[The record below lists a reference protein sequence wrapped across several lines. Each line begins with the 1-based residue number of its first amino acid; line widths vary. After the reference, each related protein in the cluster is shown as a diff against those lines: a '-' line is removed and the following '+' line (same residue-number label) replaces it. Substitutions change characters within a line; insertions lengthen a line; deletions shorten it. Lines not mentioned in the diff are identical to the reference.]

1 ALDLFFKAR
10 GSSDPASIWYAT
22 SNFAAGNTRSS
33 IFSTAMDKLQ
43 IFASV
48 PNAKL
53 TSKNSLNLADIG
65 FGDKP
70 VAVFMVTPD
79 YDRSNH
85 VLASIFTSQLYRV
98 NAEKASKSDS
108 GKMKRRVQMIL
119 DEFGNMPPVD
129 GMASMVTVGAG
140 RGFRIH
146 LVIQSYAQIKTL
158 YGDDSDTIIGNCS
171 NQIYILTEDKETAE
185 LYSAL
190 LGTKTITDY
199 GRSGRFLSLEKTENE
214 SAKERA
220 LLMPDELMSL
230 LEGESVVVRANKRQ
244 DNKRKKIKPKP
255 IYNRGNNAAKFRW
268 EYLSDDFDTSNNV
281 LNLPIIGE
289 HVNVDLDE
297 ISFASAGQGDV
308 HSPLIDCL
316 NSENLHEVQSK
327 AMANIQI
334 PDKVDNDYS
343 IPSSDWTVYQMYSFL
358 VYAPFPIG
366 ENIEQV
372 QLNRRALMKKIQ
384 VEANISSAELD
395 KWIDKLSQVV
405 INQKNKTEALTP
417 KQRFAKQLTTQW

>member
-1 ALDLFFKAR
+1 
-10 GSSDPASIWYAT
+10 
-22 SNFAAGNTRSS
+22 
-33 IFSTAMDKLQ
+33 
-43 IFASV
+43 
-48 PNAKL
+48 
-53 TSKNSLNLADIG
+53 
-65 FGDKP
+65 
-70 VAVFMVTPD
+70 MVTPD